1 MTIEVTFNNVHSYAD
16 SSRRSHSNVN
26 PLLLPSPTTGMKT
39 RPFRKL
45 QQYQSGRSDV
55 DNYHNMYR
63 SLYRYQYQPQILSN
77 GYAVVPMLSLHDAA
91 LLNYKDLRGQQQ
103 QQQQQFSNRNTTY
116 FHHDSEHHFVPNRV
130 TSSFPPS
137 SHTFDQSNVSMMFS
151 SLTPS
156 QHVNFVHNID
166 LAMSDESSSS
176 KYSTSSSQQG
186 STVSIRARPSM
197 DTMKTSQHKRTAPI
211 RRRVTKKCV
220 RFAPTATVKTIPVVS
235 DEDVFNSWYQID
247 NYLAFESNNR
257 QVVTTVNIAMKR
269 YCCFKD
275 LSKVSMKI
283 KNKNL
288 LKILQDDPTKQ
299 LQYEILGLEQFL
311 FGPKHMLER
320 RQETIHHSMTVL
332 DMYNVQRTTKRYNPD
347 VLRHVS
353 ERFSSQKVDRAIQ
366 RAFTTTTTTRTATMA

>member
-1 MTIEVTFNNVHSYAD
+1 
-16 SSRRSHSNVN
+16 
-26 PLLLPSPTTGMKT
+26 
-39 RPFRKL
+39 
-45 QQYQSGRSDV
+45 
-55 DNYHNMYR
+55 
-63 SLYRYQYQPQILSN
+63 
-77 GYAVVPMLSLHDAA
+77 
-91 LLNYKDLRGQQQ
+91 
-103 QQQQQFSNRNTTY
+103 
-116 FHHDSEHHFVPNRV
+116 
-130 TSSFPPS
+130 
-137 SHTFDQSNVSMMFS
+137 
-151 SLTPS
+151 
-156 QHVNFVHNID
+156 
-166 LAMSDESSSS
+166 
-176 KYSTSSSQQG
+176 
-186 STVSIRARPSM
+186 M